1 MASNISVFLRFSDGT
16 FGSLRS
22 TVTESSTAFGQYTEI
37 TTEGGDLNQTSGV
50 RAGPA
55 FNGMT
60 CTHAFAVC
68 ATDNA
73 TTASL
78 CSVYFEDTNGSIM
91 VPIQGGG
98 QGNSG
103 FPPLKKPIR
112 LSTGVV
118 VKGALQ
124 DGADLVQVGTL
135 AVYCVSGKSDVFA
148 ALGVDDTPTAML
160 NPQGKTI
167 GQALDGQTI
176 SCAYATYAAT
186 NGLDD
191 NDGGVN
197 AFYIESAQ
205 GTLKA
210 MYPPSRAGN
219 GRGNSGVE
227 YMSYPVKIVQNDTLS
242 ITASL

>member
-22 TVTESSTAFGQYTEI
+22 TVTESSSAFGQYSEI

-50 RAGPA
+50 AVGQA
-55 FNGMT
+55 FNGKT
-60 CTHAFAVC
+60 CTHAFAKC
-68 ATDNA
+68 ATDDA
-73 TTASL
+73 TSASFV
-78 CSVYFEDTNGSIM
+78 SAYFENTDGSIA

-98 QGNSG
+98 QLQTGM
-103 FPPLKKPIR
+103 PALKKPMKMA
-112 LSTGVV
+112 TGVV
-118 VKGALQ
+118 CKAALQ
-124 DGADLVQVGTL
+124 DAADAVQIATL
-135 AVYCVSGKSDVFA
+135 AVYCASGKTDIFA
-148 ALGVDDTPTAML
+148 ALAVDDTPTAMV

-197 AFYIESAQ
+197 ALYIENAQ

-210 MYPPSRAGN
+210 MYPTT
-219 GRGNSGVE
+219 RGNSGAGPVP
-227 YMSYPVKIVQNDTLS
+227 YISYPVKIVQNDTLTV
-242 ITASL
+242 TASL

>member
-22 TVTESSTAFGQYTEI
+22 TVTESSTAFGQYSEI

-50 RAGPA
+50 SVGQA
-55 FNGMT
+55 FNGLT
-60 CTHAFAVC
+60 CTHAFAKC

-73 TTASL
+73 TTGSFVSA
-78 CSVYFEDTNGSIM
+78 YFENTDGSIA

-98 QGNSG
+98 TLQAGM
-103 FPPLKKPIR
+103 PALKKPMR
-112 LSTGVV
+112 MTTGVV
-118 VKGALQ
+118 CKAALQ
-124 DGADLVQVGTL
+124 DTGDAVQIATL
-135 AVYCVSGKSDVFA
+135 AVYCASGKSDIFA
-148 ALGVDDTPTAML
+148 ALAVDDTPTAMV

-197 AFYIESAQ
+197 ALYIENAQ

-210 MYPPSRAGN
+210 MYPTTSGN
-219 GRGNSGVE
+219 GIGGGPVD
-227 YMSYPVKIVQNDTLS
+227 YISYPVMIVQNDTLTV
-242 ITASL
+242 TASL

>member
-50 RAGPA
+50 SVGQA
-55 FNGMT
+55 FNGKT
-60 CTHAFAVC
+60 CTHAFAKC

-73 TTASL
+73 QTASFV
-78 CSVYFEDTNGSIM
+78 SGYFENTDGSIA
-91 VPIQGGG
+91 VPIQGSG
-98 QGNSG
+98 QTASG
-103 FPPLKKPIR
+103 MPALKKPVR
-112 LSTGVV
+112 MSTGVV
-118 VKGALQ
+118 LKAALQ
-124 DGADLVQVGTL
+124 DVADAVQIATL
-135 AVYCVSGKSDVFA
+135 SVYCASGKSDIFA
-148 ALGVDDTPTAML
+148 ALAVDDTPTAL
-160 NPQGKTI
+160 VNPQGKTI

-176 SCAYATYAAT
+176 QCAFATYAAT

-197 AFYIESAQ
+197 ALYIENAQ

-210 MYPPSRAGN
+210 MYPTNKGN
-219 GRGNSGVE
+219 GGEPPE
-227 YMSYPVKIVQNDTLS
+227 YMSYPVRKVQNDTATV
-242 ITASL
+242 TASL

>member
-22 TVTESSTAFGQYTEI
+22 TVTESSTAFGQYAEI

-50 RAGPA
+50 SAGQA
-55 FNGMT
+55 FNGKT
-60 CTHAFAVC
+60 CTHAFAKT
-68 ATDNA
+68 ATDSA
-73 TTASL
+73 LTGAF
-78 CSVYFEDTNGSIM
+78 VAAYFENTDGSIA
-91 VPIQGGG
+91 VPIQGAG
-98 QGNSG
+98 QVASG
-103 FPPLKKPIR
+103 FPALKKPIR
-112 LSTGVV
+112 MSTGVV
-118 VKGALQ
+118 VKAALQ
-124 DGADLVQVGTL
+124 DVADAVQIATL
-135 AVYCVSGKSDVFA
+135 AVYCASGKSDIFA
-148 ALGVDDTPTAML
+148 ALAVDDTPTAMV

-197 AFYIESAQ
+197 ALYIENAQ

-210 MYPPSRAGN
+210 MYPTNKGN
-219 GRGNSGVE
+219 GAEEVE
-227 YMSYPVKIVQNDTLS
+227 YMSYPVKIVQNDTLTV
-242 ITASL
+242 TASL